1 MANRAALL
9 FAALCWAASGYA
21 HADTLQPNADEREIL
36 EEFSNMAALARPLGI
51 AFETLVADDA
61 QEGNS
66 PMAMGFDAGT
76 CTLVVRIRNNPLYK
90 ALVMAQDGHS
100 KALKLRAIL
109 AHEMGHC
116 FRHYFRQ
123 GDMEPAQP
131 VSARARMRARRESE
145 VQADRFA
152 LAWTAIYRSEDYDGV
167 LEYLQK
173 MRSTLCVDR
182 AGGYARPG
190 ELTDSASYKGGTG
203 EQAAAEL
210 LMQIATLHA
219 PERDEQ
225 PGLTKR

>member
-1 MANRAALL
+1 MTKRAALL
-9 FAALCWAASGYA
+9 IAGLCWVASGAA
-21 HADTLQPNADEREIL
+21 HAGAPEPNADERQVL
-36 EEFSNMAALARPLGI
+36 EEFSAMAALARPLGI
-51 AFETLVADDA
+51 VFETVVVDDA

-90 ALVMAQDGHS
+90 VLVMAHDGHS
-100 KALKLRAIL
+100 KELKLRAIL

-116 FRHYFRQ
+116 FRHYFRT
-123 GDMEPAQP
+123 GEADVAQP
-131 VSARARMRARRESE
+131 SSERARNRARHESE

-152 LAWTAIYRSEDYDGV
+152 LAWTSIYRSQDYDGV

-182 AGGYARPG
+182 AGRYARPG
-190 ELTDSASYKGGTG
+190 ELVDTTESKATG
-203 EQAAAEL
+203 ERDAAQR

-219 PERDEQ
+219 PE
-225 PGLTKR
+225 PGPAAGLTR